1 MRDSWLR
8 MRYRDF
14 YDIPRAV
21 VVEWEGTLYLFDCLF
36 DHDLDDYESTYTV
49 YRLPDELR
57 ENIDQMTWTDLGH
70 RGERVGSVRTRDV
83 EFDASRRESINPTIF
98 ERLSER

>member
-1 MRDSWLR
+1 MNETWLS

-21 VVEWEGTLYLFDCLF
+21 VVDWESTLYLFDCLY
-36 DHDLDDYESTYTV
+36 DHGLDDFEPTYTV

-57 ENIDQMTWTDLGH
+57 GSLDHMSWTDLGH
-70 RGERVGSVRTRDV
+70 RGERVGSVPTRDV
-83 EFDASRRESINPTIF
+83 EFDPSRRESINATIF
-98 ERLSER
+98 RCLSEG